1 MSNTIGV
8 IIVMSFM
15 VFCLYRTYL
24 LLTKEDDNEN
34 R

>member
-15 VFCLYRTYL
+15 VSCIYGAYL
-24 LLTKEDDNEN
+24 LLTEEDEEE
-34 R
+34 